1 MKDTKEYL
9 HSQLIKYVRKLEK
22 NWRYENWII
31 INITNYT
38 WLKYQEMLIKVK
50 KEQNQRVYEIWV
62 NV

>member
-9 HSQLIKYVRKLEK
+9 HSQLVKYVRKLEK
-22 NWRYENWII
+22 NWII